1 MVYNNKNLTMVMKNN
16 KITKEENDM
25 NKIRKSLFEKK
36 DLKYKEF
43 HSSLCP
49 NVDKI
54 IGVRVPK
61 LRKMAK
67 EIATTNYEEFFAQV
81 EDEYYEELLLQ
92 GLVIGYLKVP
102 IQQIFKS
109 LKIFVPKI
117 NSWAVCDTTCSNLK
131 ITKKHMQEMWKFLE
145 QYANSNKEYEIR
157 FALVMYLN
165 YYLTE
170 DYIQE
175 ILQKIDNIKSKE
187 YYVQMAIAWL
197 VSFAYIKQKEKT
209 EKYLLNNNLD
219 KFTLNKSIQKICE
232 SYRVSDEDK
241 KKLIKLKK

>member
-1 MVYNNKNLTMVMKNN
+1 MRS
-16 KITKEENDM
+16 IREE
-25 NKIRKSLFEKK
+25 LFEKQ

-54 IGVRVPK
+54 IGIRVPQ

-67 EIATTNYEEFFAQV
+67 EIAMTNHKDFLENAQ
-81 EDEYYEELLLQ
+81 DEYYEELLLQ
-92 GLVIGYLKVP
+92 GLVIGYAK
-102 IQQIFKS
+102 ISIEETFKY
-109 LKIFVPKI
+109 LEKFVPKI

-131 ITKKHMQEMWKFLE
+131 ITKKYMEQMWEFLE
-145 QYANSNKEYEIR
+145 KYINSKKEYEIR

-170 DYIQE
+170 DYIDE
-175 ILQKIDNIKSKE
+175 ILQKVDKIANKE

-197 VSFAYIKQKEKT
+197 ISFAYIKQKDKT
-209 EKYLLNNNLD
+209 EKYLQKNKLD
-219 KFTLNKSIQKICE
+219 QFTQNKSIQKIRE
-232 SYRVSDEDK
+232 SYRVSKEDK
-241 KKLIKLKK
+241 EKLTQYKK

>member
-1 MVYNNKNLTMVMKNN
+1 MDN
-16 KITKEENDM
+16 
-25 NKIRKSLFEKK
+25 IREQLFAKQ

-54 IGVRVPK
+54 IGVRVPE

-67 EIATTNYEEFFAQV
+67 EIATQDYAQFL
-81 EDEYYEELLLQ
+81 EQAKDEYYEELVLQ
-92 GLVIGYLKVP
+92 GLVIGYAKISIEDTFKYLKR
-102 IQQIFKS
+102 
-109 LKIFVPKI
+109 FVPKI

-131 ITKKHMQEMWKFLE
+131 ITKKHMQEMWEFLE
-145 QYANSNKEYEIR
+145 KYINSKNEYEIR

-165 YYLTE
+165 YFLTDE
-170 DYIQE
+170 YIDE
-175 ILQKIDNIKSKE
+175 ILQKIDKITSPK

-209 EKYLLNNNLD
+209 EKYLLQNNLD
-219 KFTLNKSIQKICE
+219 EFTQNKAIQKICE
-232 SYRVSDEDK
+232 SYRVSNEDK
-241 KKLIKLKK
+241 EKMRKLKR

>member
-1 MVYNNKNLTMVMKNN
+1 MNCN
-16 KITKEENDM
+16 KICANDKNVLGTKCARVEKM
-25 NKIRKSLFEKK
+25 NNIREQLFKK
-36 DLKYKEF
+36 QDLKYKEF

-54 IGVRVPK
+54 IGVRIPQ
-61 LRKMAK
+61 LRIMAK
-67 EIATTNYEEFFAQV
+67 EIAKSDYKDFLENAQ
-81 EDEYYEELLLQ
+81 DEYYEELVLQ
-92 GLVIGYLKVP
+92 GLVIGYAKISIEETFEYLK
-102 IQQIFKS
+102 K
-109 LKIFVPKI
+109 FVPKI

-131 ITKKHMQEMWKFLE
+131 ITKKYMQGMWEFLE
-145 QYANSNKEYEIR
+145 QYINSDKEYEIR

-165 YYLTE
+165 YYLTDE
-170 DYIQE
+170 YIDE
-175 ILQKIDNIKSKE
+175 ILQKIDKIENKE

-209 EKYLLNNNLD
+209 EIYLKKNNLD

-241 KKLIKLKK
+241 QKLRKLKK

>member
-1 MVYNNKNLTMVMKNN
+1 MDN
-16 KITKEENDM
+16 
-25 NKIRKSLFEKK
+25 IREQLFAKQ

-54 IGVRVPK
+54 IGVRVPE

-67 EIATTNYEEFFAQV
+67 EIALQDYAQFL
-81 EDEYYEELLLQ
+81 EQAKDEYYEELVLQ
-92 GLVIGYLKVP
+92 GLVIGYAK
-102 IQQIFKS
+102 ISIKEIFKY
-109 LKIFVPKI
+109 LEKFIPKI

-131 ITKKHMQEMWKFLE
+131 ITKKHMREMWGFLE
-145 QYANSNKEYEIR
+145 KYINSKNEYEIR

-165 YYLTE
+165 YFLTDE
-170 DYIQE
+170 YIDE
-175 ILQKIDNIKSKE
+175 ILQKIDKITSKE

-209 EKYLLNNNLD
+209 DKYLLQNNLD
-219 KFTLNKSIQKICE
+219 EFTQNKAIQKICE
-232 SYRVSDEDK
+232 SYRVSNEDK
-241 KKLIKLKK
+241 EKLRKYKK

>member
-1 MVYNNKNLTMVMKNN
+1 MDNVR
-16 KITKEENDM
+16 EQ
-25 NKIRKSLFEKK
+25 LFEKQ

-54 IGVRVPK
+54 IGVRVPE

-67 EIATTNYEEFFAQV
+67 DIAIQDYAQFL
-81 EDEYYEELLLQ
+81 EQAKDEYYEELVLQ
-92 GLVIGYLKVP
+92 GLVIGYAK
-102 IQQIFKS
+102 ISIEETFKY
-109 LKIFVPKI
+109 LEKFVPKI

-145 QYANSNKEYEIR
+145 QFINSKNEYEIR

-165 YYLTE
+165 YFLTDE
-170 DYIQE
+170 YIDE
-175 ILQKIDNIKSKE
+175 ILQKIDKITSKE

-197 VSFAYIKQKEKT
+197 LSFAYIKQKEKT
-209 EKYLLNNNLD
+209 EKYLLQNNLD
-219 KFTLNKSIQKICE
+219 EFTQNKAIQKICE
-232 SYRVSDEDK
+232 SYRVSNEDK
-241 KKLIKLKK
+241 EKMRKYKK